1 MHRATRER
9 LIGAVILV
17 LTVVAVV
24 PALLTG
30 PRELQQPP
38 VRGDTPLRTLEIEIT
53 PRPKAA
59 EVAIPEPAAEPP
71 RPTPQSG
78 VRAAPTGLPA
88 SEEPSAAGGAVRPRT
103 AGPAPQPTA
112 QPAPARAAAKPA
124 TPPSAAAAPVV
135 AAPMPGSSWAV
146 QLGAFSAQKTAQQ
159 MVDELRGRGYPAF
172 IIEYRADGRVLH
184 RVRVGP
190 EQDRARVDA
199 LAARLAKD
207 GYKGTVA
214 ASP

>member
-1 MHRATRER
+1 
-9 LIGAVILV
+9 
-17 LTVVAVV
+17 
-24 PALLTG
+24 
-30 PRELQQPP
+30 
-38 VRGDTPLRTLEIEIT
+38 
-53 PRPKAA
+53 
-59 EVAIPEPAAEPP
+59 
-71 RPTPQSG
+71 
-78 VRAAPTGLPA
+78 
-88 SEEPSAAGGAVRPRT
+88 
-103 AGPAPQPTA
+103 
-112 QPAPARAAAKPA
+112 
-124 TPPSAAAAPVV
+124 
-135 AAPMPGSSWAV
+135 MPGSSWAV

-214 ASP
+214 PNP